1 VRYVRIFC
9 DPDGA
14 SHFEDLDLELLPAVY
29 APPAPALDVSAPWP
43 AERAL
48 LFLMP
53 VGWYGGWHPSP
64 RRQLY
69 FNLGGRLEVVVSDG
83 QSRVFGPGDIAL
95 VEDVT
100 GVGHTTRVI
109 GSVPS
114 TGVFIHL
121 ADDAR
126 S

>member
-1 VRYVRIFC
+1 VRYVRIYC

-14 SHFEDLDLELLPAVY
+14 SHFEDLELDLLPAVY
-29 APPAPALDVSAPWP
+29 APPAPALDVSAPWL
-43 AERAL
+43 AERAV
-48 LFLMP
+48 LFSMP

-95 VEDVT
+95 VEDVA
-100 GVGHTTRVI
+100 GVGHTTRVM
-109 GSVPS
+109 GDAPS

-121 ADDAR
+121 PDDAR
-126 S
+126 P